1 MTAILAIRLIQL
13 IILVEPANTHPVL
26 AHRGHQLIVSALES
40 LGPAWLLIVIVE
52 SGEQRGRDVALGGRQ
67 LVVRVHCWGLRGC
80 KSHID

>member
-13 IILVEPANTHPVL
+13 IILVESTHTHPVL